1 MNLSSLQE
9 ALSGLAGQSSPVISA
24 LSVIC
29 CILLPILSVLLVVR
43 CAVSLLRGKIERE
56 TWGRLT
62 LPDGDYGEFHHWENT
77 VGRSRRSDVVLQSPT
92 VSRSH
97 AAFLR
102 DEKGQWSVYAL
113 NSKNGLTVNDQ
124 EVAPQEHMPIQSGDI
139 ISMGGVEVTFTAS
152 TAAEE
157 LAQAKKRTRPGRK
170 ISPGLNLLLL
180 TLIQVV
186 LCAELL
192 IAYGAESGV
201 PITVTFAALCL
212 VMWLIYSLYRI
223 LRRTGFEIETL
234 AFFLTTL
241 CMTVTANKAPGDL
254 YKQLMCMGMGLF
266 FFFALSL
273 VLRNLTTAKK
283 LRWPVAALAIAML
296 AFNLLLGSR
305 LFGAKN
311 WVKIGPISFQPSEI
325 VKLAFILVGATT
337 LDRMFSRRNLIFT
350 LLFSGF
356 CVGCLGLMSDFG
368 TALIF
373 FATFLAIA
381 FLRSGDLPSVAF
393 MGSAAVFFGY
403 IIVKFKPYIARR
415 FSIYLHAWSDTA
427 DLGYQQTRTM
437 SAIAGGGLFGHG
449 VGNGWLKN
457 VAAANTDLVF
467 GVVSDEM
474 GLIVALCAL
483 AVIIVL
489 AVFAVKSAASARST
503 FYVIAAC
510 STAMLFVVQTML
522 NVFGSVDLLPLTGV
536 TFPFVSMG
544 GSSMICCWG
553 LLAYIKAADTRQ
565 NAGLAVRLPSRK
577 AARAEERPRHA
588 ANPAAPGAD
597 SPDLPEPTR
606 IHSARRTPPE
616 IEDPLRSV
624 FDEAGG
630 SGAEDADIDSLIRRT
645 VDDAA
650 SSEDDSF
657 RFDLPDDADKHGS
670 DADNWQDYFT
680 WEEDDKE

>member
-1 MNLSSLQE
+1 MDLSKLQE
-9 ALSGLAGQSSPVISA
+9 GLTGLMGQSDSPILAIMS
-24 LSVIC
+24 LIC
-29 CILLPILSVLLVVR
+29 RILLPILCVWLVVR
-43 CAVSLLRGKIERE
+43 CGKSLLRGRVERE
-56 TWGRLT
+56 IWGRLT
-62 LPDGDYGEFHHWENT
+62 LPDGDYGEFRHWENT

-102 DEKGQWSVYAL
+102 DEKGAWSIQAL
-113 NSKNGLTVNDQ
+113 NSKNGVTVNGQ
-124 EVAPQEHMPIQSGDI
+124 EVPPQEHMPIQDGDI
-139 ISMGGVEVTFTAS
+139 IGMGDVEVTFTAI

-157 LAQAKKRTRPGRK
+157 LEQAKRRTRPGK
-170 ISPGLNLLLL
+170 AISPGLNLLLL
-180 TLIQVV
+180 TLIQLV
-186 LCAELL
+186 LCMELL
-192 IAYGAESGV
+192 MAYAADAGGKIV
-201 PITVTFAALCL
+201 ITFGILCA
-212 VMWLIYSLYRI
+212 VMWGVYTLYRI

-241 CMTVTANKAPGDL
+241 CMTVTANKNPGDL
-254 YKQLMCMGMGLF
+254 YKQLLCMVMGLM

-273 VLRNLTTAKK
+273 ILRNLTLAKK
-283 LRWPVAALAIAML
+283 LRWPVAAMAVALL
-296 AFNLLLGSR
+296 AFNLLFGSR

-311 WVKIGPISFQPSEI
+311 WVEIGPISFQPSEI
-325 VKLAFILVGATT
+325 VKLAFILGGATT
-337 LDRMFSRRNLIFT
+337 LDRMFSRRNLVFT
-350 LLFSGF
+350 LVFSAF

-393 MGSAAVFFGY
+393 MGSAAVFGGY

-415 FSIYLHAWSDTA
+415 FTIFLHAWSDTA

-457 VAAANTDLVF
+457 IAAANTDLVF

-474 GLIVALCAL
+474 GLIVALCAVSVIVIL
-483 AVIIVL
+483 AI
-489 AVFAVKSAASARST
+489 FAIKSAASARST

-565 NAGLAVRLPSRK
+565 NAGLAIKLPSHK
-577 AARAEERPRHA
+577 AVRDEARRREEAYYDDEEDYDPDYDTDPRPRKGA
-588 ANPAAPGAD
+588 EQDEMQGYLRDVFDGTSPGGAD
-597 SPDLPEPTR
+597 PEVE
-606 IHSARRTPPE
+606 SM
-616 IEDPLRSV
+616 
-624 FDEAGG
+624 
-630 SGAEDADIDSLIRRT
+630 IRRT
-645 VDDAA
+645 VDSAGKHT
-650 SSEDDSF
+650 DDSF
-657 RFDLPDDADKHGS
+657 HFDLPDDQDLPS

-680 WEEDDKE
+680 WDEEDDQK

>member
-1 MNLSSLQE
+1 MDLSKLQE
-9 ALSGLAGQSSPVISA
+9 GLTGLMGQSDSPLLAIMS
-24 LSVIC
+24 LIC
-29 CILLPILSVLLVVR
+29 RILLPILCVWLVVR
-43 CAVSLLRGKIERE
+43 CGKSLLRGRVERE
-56 TWGRLT
+56 IWGRLT
-62 LPDGDYGEFHHWENT
+62 LPDGDYGEFRHWENT

-102 DEKGQWSVYAL
+102 DEKGAWSIQAL
-113 NSKNGLTVNDQ
+113 NSKNGVTVNGQ
-124 EVAPQEHMPIQSGDI
+124 EVPPQEHMPIQDGDI
-139 ISMGGVEVTFTAS
+139 IGMGDVEVTFTAI

-157 LAQAKKRTRPGRK
+157 LEQAKRRTRPGK
-170 ISPGLNLLLL
+170 AISPGLNLFLL
-180 TLIQVV
+180 TLIQLV
-186 LCAELL
+186 LCMELL
-192 IAYGAESGV
+192 MAYAADAGGKIV
-201 PITVTFAALCL
+201 ITFGILCA
-212 VMWLIYSLYRI
+212 VMWGVYTLYRI

-241 CMTVTANKAPGDL
+241 CMTVTANKNPGDL
-254 YKQLMCMGMGLF
+254 YKQLLCMVMGLM

-273 VLRNLTTAKK
+273 ILRNLTLAKK
-283 LRWPVAALAIAML
+283 LRWPVAALAVALL
-296 AFNLLLGSR
+296 AFNLLFGSR

-311 WVKIGPISFQPSEI
+311 WVEIGPISFQPSEI
-325 VKLAFILVGATT
+325 VKLAFILGGATT
-337 LDRMFSRRNLIFT
+337 LDRMFSRRNLVFT
-350 LLFSGF
+350 LVFSAF

-393 MGSAAVFFGY
+393 MGSAAVFGGY

-415 FSIYLHAWSDTA
+415 FTIFLHAWSDTA

-457 VAAANTDLVF
+457 IAAANTDLVF

-474 GLIVALCAL
+474 GLIVALCAVSVIVIL
-483 AVIIVL
+483 AI
-489 AVFAVKSAASARST
+489 FAIKSAASARST

-565 NAGLAVRLPSRK
+565 NAGLAIKLPSHK
-577 AARAEERPRHA
+577 AVRDEARRREEAYYDDEDDYDPDYDTDPRPRKGSEQDEMQGYLRDVFEGTS
-588 ANPAAPGAD
+588 PGGAD
-597 SPDLPEPTR
+597 PDVE
-606 IHSARRTPPE
+606 SM
-616 IEDPLRSV
+616 
-624 FDEAGG
+624 
-630 SGAEDADIDSLIRRT
+630 IRRT
-645 VDDAA
+645 VDSAGKRT
-650 SSEDDSF
+650 DDSF
-657 RFDLPDDADKHGS
+657 HFDLPDDQDLPS

-680 WEEDDKE
+680 WDEEDDQK